1 MITCPWCDDVGTI
14 RCYGCDFKKQINPP
28 PLADVEDPDC
38 FRCNGTGRI
47 CCPICEGRRVTD

>member
-47 CCPICEGRRVTD
+47 CCPICEGRRV